1 VLIIHSIS
9 INLTH
14 PLLSFNLEVV
24 WGVRAVDCHLVSFG
38 VVAIPGMPHDTPR
51 DKKPLCA
58 YIGWRMG
65 ETPALVLCN
74 SGVLGPSSRRGDGP
88 DVFFV
93 SCAQI
98 GGTPL

>member
-1 VLIIHSIS
+1 M
-9 INLTH
+9 
-14 PLLSFNLEVV
+14 
-24 WGVRAVDCHLVSFG
+24 RAVDCHLVSFG
-38 VVAIPGMPHDTPR
+38 VVPIPGITDDAPR

-65 ETPALVLCN
+65 ETAAFVLRN

-93 SCAQI
+93 S
-98 GGTPL
+98 